1 MHNIYLEF
9 TIFQILDK
17 IQTPAQGFRING
29 VSVQFIKCLFY
40 SKEMLEREKWKKMM
54 INEI

>member
-1 MHNIYLEF
+1 MYLEF
-9 TIFQILDK
+9 TIFQILNK
-17 IQTPAQGFRING
+17 IQTPAQGFRINSG
-29 VSVQFIKCLFY
+29 EVRFIKCLFY